1 MDRPSYCF
9 HGYLIYCRFDSE
21 CLIWRYEKEKSGSTQ
36 KKLRLPDSWLC
47 LAVGALFLLYAA
59 KAGRHSRLK
68 GKIRVKKGT
77 LCDFF
82 EKIGERFAWIKK
94 K

>member
-1 MDRPSYCF
+1 MKKKKAAPP
-9 HGYLIYCRFDSE
+9 
-21 CLIWRYEKEKSGSTQ
+21 KETTSAGF
-36 KKLRLPDSWLC
+36 
-47 LAVGALFLLYAA
+47 LAMLGGGALFLLYTT

-94 K
+94 KS

>member
-1 MDRPSYCF
+1 MKKKKAAPP
-9 HGYLIYCRFDSE
+9 
-21 CLIWRYEKEKSGSTQ
+21 KETTSAGF
-36 KKLRLPDSWLC
+36 
-47 LAVGALFLLYAA
+47 LAMLGGADIIFLYAA

>member
-9 HGYLIYCRFDSE
+9 HGYLIYSRFDSE
-21 CLIWRYEKEKSGSTQ
+21 CLIWRYEKKAAPPKETTSAGF
-36 KKLRLPDSWLC
+36 
-47 LAVGALFLLYAA
+47 LAMLGGGALFLLYAT

-94 K
+94 KS